1 MQVVYLVRHGAAK
14 PKEEDPQR
22 GLTTA
27 GQEIVQQMANRAASV
42 GIRVDQIRHSGKLRA
57 EQTARMFATALQ
69 PGVEPQAMQG
79 LNPNDDVRPVAEVL
93 ASETRTLMLVGHLP
107 FLGRLVSQL
116 VIGDPDQNI
125 VAFAAAGLVR
135 LSKSDEGWVIDCVVQ
150 PDSFP

>member
-27 GQEIVQQMANRAASV
+27 GQENVQNIANWAASAGV
-42 GIRVDQIRHSGKLRA
+42 RVDQIRHSGKRRA
-57 EQTARMFATALQ
+57 EQTAQIFSAALR

-125 VAFAAAGLVR
+125 VAFAAAGLVQ
-135 LSKSDEGWVIDCVVQ
+135 LSKSDAGWVIDCVVQ
-150 PDSFP
+150 PDTFP